1 MILNGIEQFSSIEIY
16 GLQFRTDPRFE
27 TYNSS
32 GYVYNAQTKTL
43 FLKFRH
49 KSPVETVRLFYR
61 SRRENANTAE
71 REETRRER
79 VPAAEEPEESEAAP
93 ETSE

>member
-1 MILNGIEQFSSIEIY
+1 MILSGIEQFSSIEIY
-16 GLQFRTDPRFE
+16 GLQYRTDPRFE

-61 SRRENANTAE
+61 SRRASANTAE
-71 REETRRER
+71 REEIKQDR
-79 VPAAEEPEESEAAP
+79 PSAAEEPAESEAAP
-93 ETSE
+93 QTSE